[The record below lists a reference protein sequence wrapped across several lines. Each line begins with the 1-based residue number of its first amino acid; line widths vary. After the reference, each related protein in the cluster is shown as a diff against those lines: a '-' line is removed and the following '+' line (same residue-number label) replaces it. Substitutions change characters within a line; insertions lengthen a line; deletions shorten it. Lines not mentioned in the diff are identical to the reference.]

1 MGASTFTQRLEQRK
15 KEIEKNS
22 HSDKSRIT
30 RWRLAL
36 GELSIKIRRWLDEP
50 IKKNLV
56 DVSAYDKTLHEERLG
71 AYKVKGLVV
80 SLGGQRV
87 TFDPVA
93 TYVVGAFG
101 RVDMVGPVAKFTLV
115 REKDD
120 EHWSLID
127 SNDPRRLVPLTK
139 EVFERTLLAALG

>member
-15 KEIEKNS
+15 KEIEKTSQSEKN
-22 HSDKSRIT
+22 RIG

-50 IKKNLV
+50 IKKSLV
-56 DVSAYDKTLHEERLG
+56 EVTSYEKTLHEERLG
-71 AYKVKGLVV
+71 AYKVKGLIV
-80 SLGGQRV
+80 SLGGRRV
-87 TFDPVA
+87 TFDPVG

-101 RVDMVGPVAKFTLV
+101 RVDMVGPVAKFMLV

-120 EHWSLID
+120 GHWSLTNP
-127 SNDPRRLVPLTK
+127 NDPRQLEPLTK
-139 EVFERTLLAALG
+139 EVFERILLEALG

>member
-15 KEIEKNS
+15 KQIERSSPSEKQ
-22 HSDKSRIT
+22 RIG

-36 GELSIKIRRWLDEP
+36 GELGIKIRRWLDEP
-50 IKKNLV
+50 IKKRLV
-56 DVSAYDKTLHEERLG
+56 EVLAYDKTISEERLG
-71 AYKVKGLVV
+71 SYVVKGWTVT
-80 SLGGQRV
+80 LGGRRV

-101 RVDMVGPVAKFTLV
+101 RVDIVGPATKFILV

-120 EHWSLID
+120 GHWSLID
-127 SNDPRRLVPLTK
+127 SSDPRRSEPLTQD
-139 EVFERTLLAALG
+139 VFERILLASLG

>member
-15 KEIEKNS
+15 KEVEQNSHAEKN
-22 HSDKSRIT
+22 RGG

-50 IKKNLV
+50 IKRKLV
-56 DVSAYDKTLHEERLG
+56 EVSAYEKTLNEERLG
-71 AYKVKGLVV
+71 AYEVKGLIV
-80 SLGGQRV
+80 SLGQQRV

-101 RVDMVGPVAKFTLV
+101 RVDMIGPAAKFTLV
-115 REKDD
+115 RERDD
-120 EHWSLID
+120 GHWSLI
-127 SNDPRRLVPLTK
+127 NPIDPRLREPLTK
-139 EVFERTLLAALG
+139 DLFERRLLEALG